1 MRTRGRVQRLSCVR
15 PSMRR
20 ARNHQSWMLPSAR
33 TPSESCDIGSKS
45 ILASLLCHISSSEP
59 PTEWSAGEPQTDSK
73 SIWAS
78 CCATSRHQSCHPWH
92 ECEGGEIQGALDLS
106 GRARAAL
113 SVLAKRVLLD
123 YLRKLDGA
131 GTLLLTLRY
140 LARSCQSSV
149 PGRRGGTCYREVSS
163 KGAATRRRRS
173 IHGGCPR
180 GSRGGVKPS
189 KPGPV
194 VMPLAFRRAV
204 RES

>member
-33 TPSESCDIGSKS
+33 TFFESCDIGSKS
-45 ILASLLCHISSSEP
+45 ILVSLLCHISSSEP

-78 CCATSRHQSCHPWH
+78 CCATSCHQSRPHWH
-92 ECEGGEIQGALDLS
+92 ECAGERFKVPSTLVEGRELP
-106 GRARAAL
+106 
-113 SVLAKRVLLD
+113 SVFLQKRVLLD

-140 LARSCQSSV
+140 LARSCQSIV
-149 PGRRGGTCYREVSS
+149 PGRRGGHATVKCYRKALPRAGGGAYMANAREVP
-163 KGAATRRRRS
+163 
-173 IHGGCPR
+173 GGELNR
-180 GSRGGVKPS
+180 QSR
-189 KPGPV
+189 
-194 VMPLAFRRAV
+194 
-204 RES
+204 EQ